1 MFLKRLELQG
11 FKSFASKTTLDF
23 PAGIAAIVGPNGSG
37 KSNITDAI
45 RWLLGEREAKNLR
58 GGKAD
63 DLIFAGTEKRPRA
76 GLAQATICFD
86 NSSGFFPTEFGEV
99 AITRRISR
107 DGDSKFFLNDEEV
120 RLKDVID
127 FFARSKLGARGMNI
141 IGQGDSDMILK
152 ASPLERREM
161 VEETLGLKEFI
172 LKKNSA
178 ERELKNTSIN
188 LEKARALLEE
198 IKPHLRLLRRQIGRY
213 RERENLAEELFS
225 WEKKYF
231 GGKAAG
237 LNRDEAELEPSLK
250 QFDGKLQQEREKL
263 ALAERELNETEKTA
277 PKSRSEL
284 GGISEER
291 RRLINQMREEAAAVA
306 RPIKS
311 EKKSAEEIIDQIKQA
326 AAEAISG
333 PVEKIQAAL
342 RRIIELADSFA
353 TKEPVELKVAK
364 DQEINRLLDE
374 LDRREK
380 KCMNDLEEFNRVF
393 REQVKGVSG
402 IKAVIEELEGK
413 RARIIFEKER
423 IKIRREELINQIE
436 AAGRRPADFFG
447 EEEVP
452 GAAEED
458 IERKIYRLRSE
469 LANIG
474 EIDETILKEA
484 DETESRHEFLVKEIA
499 DLEKASADLKILI
512 KDLEQKIHRDF
523 SGALA
528 SINRELNSFAKQ
540 MFGGGK
546 AALKLQEKKSIATAE
561 PEEGSVGQPE
571 EERQGLEIEV
581 ALPKKRVKG
590 LEVLS
595 GGERSLLAA
604 SILFALV
611 SVSPPPFLVLDEID
625 AALDERNARRFGEML
640 KNFAAKTQ
648 SIIITHNRATMEAAD
663 VLYGVTMAEDG
674 ASRLVSLKL
683 V

>member
-284 GGISEER
+284 
-291 RRLINQMREEAAAVA
+291 
-306 RPIKS
+306 
-311 EKKSAEEIIDQIKQA
+311 
-326 AAEAISG
+326 
-333 PVEKIQAAL
+333 
-342 RRIIELADSFA
+342 
-353 TKEPVELKVAK
+353 
-364 DQEINRLLDE
+364 
-374 LDRREK
+374 
-380 KCMNDLEEFNRVF
+380 
-393 REQVKGVSG
+393 
-402 IKAVIEELEGK
+402 
-413 RARIIFEKER
+413 
-423 IKIRREELINQIE
+423 
-436 AAGRRPADFFG
+436 
-447 EEEVP
+447 
-452 GAAEED
+452 
-458 IERKIYRLRSE
+458 
-469 LANIG
+469 
-474 EIDETILKEA
+474 
-484 DETESRHEFLVKEIA
+484 
-499 DLEKASADLKILI
+499 
-512 KDLEQKIHRDF
+512 
-523 SGALA
+523 
-528 SINRELNSFAKQ
+528 
-540 MFGGGK
+540 
-546 AALKLQEKKSIATAE
+546 
-561 PEEGSVGQPE
+561 
-571 EERQGLEIEV
+571 
-581 ALPKKRVKG
+581 
-590 LEVLS
+590 
-595 GGERSLLAA
+595 
-604 SILFALV
+604 
-611 SVSPPPFLVLDEID
+611 
-625 AALDERNARRFGEML
+625 
-640 KNFAAKTQ
+640 
-648 SIIITHNRATMEAAD
+648 
-663 VLYGVTMAEDG
+663 
-674 ASRLVSLKL
+674 
-683 V
+683 